1 VTTAVTLHAATQVLA
16 VNPLNPQ
23 SLLKWAGV
31 WALWIV
37 IFAETGLLIG
47 FFLPGDTILFF
58 AGIASSPLATA
69 LVGTKLPLVPLLI
82 VTPISAILGAQL
94 GYLLGARY
102 GVKLFDR
109 PNSRIFKREYVVKTE
124 SVFERFGEGKAVVL
138 GRFIPIVR
146 TFLNPAAAILE
157 MPAGRF
163 LIYNAIG
170 AILWTDSILLLGHSL
185 AKQITDR
192 IPPGKIDDYLVPV
205 IVFIVLIAALPL
217 IVDVV
222 RRQRAKRRGTTDT
235 ANETG
240 AKATSGR
247 GGSHRA

>member
-1 VTTAVTLHAATQVLA
+1 VTTAVTLHAASQVLA

-31 WALWIV
+31 WALWVV

-102 GVKLFDR
+102 GVRLFDR
-109 PNSRIFKREYVVKTE
+109 PNSRIFKREYVDKTE
-124 SVFERFGEGKAVVL
+124 SVFERFGAGKAVVL

-146 TFLNPAAAILE
+146 TFLNPAAAILK
-157 MPAGRF
+157 MPPGRF
-163 LIYNAIG
+163 LIFNVIG
-170 AILWTDSILLLGHSL
+170 AILWTDAILLLGHSL

-192 IPPGKIDDYLVPV
+192 IPPGKIDNYLLPV
-205 IVFIVLIAALPL
+205 IVFIVLIAATPL
-217 IVDVV
+217 IVDVI
-222 RRQRAKRRGTTDT
+222 RRQRAKRRGD
-235 ANETG
+235 AASETEPNVG
-240 AKATSGR
+240 AGR